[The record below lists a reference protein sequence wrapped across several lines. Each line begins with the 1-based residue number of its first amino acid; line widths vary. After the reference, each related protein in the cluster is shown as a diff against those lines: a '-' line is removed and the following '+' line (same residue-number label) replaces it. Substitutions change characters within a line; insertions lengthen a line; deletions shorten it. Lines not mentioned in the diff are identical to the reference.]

1 MPPRKAA
8 PTCQRTAHFCVN
20 SVRMF
25 LRFTLRGS
33 SASTVNSSN
42 IIILFSI
49 ISLSKDCHY
58 YYYHHHHHNNIG
70 KYDLKKT
77 EHLRMHTFPCQII
90 SQAVEL
96 LNSLLPRVNEDVKS
110 NFFVKPCYTPEG
122 VFFGV
127 HSYDNNSE
135 RIIEPTPRAKNS
147 DFLSKLSEHNDRSVA
162 LGPGSWKVMVG
173 PSNPYSYQPGG
184 ISGDRF
190 YQVQTRLTGPCIQT
204 LFSVCTRCIR
214 PMLTHSWQYETT
226 TATSPPDV
234 I

>member
-33 SASTVNSSN
+33 SGSTVNSSN

-110 NFFVKPCYTPEG
+110 NFF
-122 VFFGV
+122 
-127 HSYDNNSE
+127 
-135 RIIEPTPRAKNS
+135 
-147 DFLSKLSEHNDRSVA
+147 SK
-162 LGPGSWKVMVG
+162 
-173 PSNPYSYQPGG
+173 
-184 ISGDRF
+184 
-190 YQVQTRLTGPCIQT
+190 T
-204 LFSVCTRCIR
+204 
-214 PMLTHSWQYETT
+214 MLHSWRRLFW
-226 TATSPPDV
+226 SPF
-234 I
+234 IRQQFWKNYRAHSQGEK